1 MRQDYA
7 ELPNFSSQPAAILS
21 TADKSAN
28 KLEKSHKSRRQSQ
41 QTNFR
46 NPPGRGDKSDI
57 QIWKILLQEGQ
68 VSCLSWEF
76 DKYRWVICFCW
87 NRICA
92 QSTVFFFQRK
102 FPTAP
107 KFSIHIWIISA
118 WPKIEG
124 LQGLTI
130 PPKNVC
136 AGVKTERSHFS
147 KRELP
152 LRL

>member
-7 ELPNFSSQPAAILS
+7 ELPNFSSQPAAILLHCGQIRKQ
-21 TADKSAN
+21 TWKSP
-28 KLEKSHKSRRQSQ
+28 KSRRQSQ
-41 QTNFR
+41 QTYFR

-92 QSTVFFFQRK
+92 HSTVFFQRK

-130 PPKNVC
+130 SPQNIC